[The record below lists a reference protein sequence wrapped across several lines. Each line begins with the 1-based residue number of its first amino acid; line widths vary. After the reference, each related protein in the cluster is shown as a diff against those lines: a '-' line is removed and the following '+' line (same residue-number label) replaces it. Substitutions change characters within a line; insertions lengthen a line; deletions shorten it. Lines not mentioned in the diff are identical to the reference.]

1 MEEDK
6 EYLDMAHATASEN
19 FCVCV
24 CFFFFFN
31 EAFWVRLHL
40 KNGTHELDLQY
51 PKILYLMLSSVVTR
65 INK

>member
-1 MEEDK
+1 MWK
-6 EYLDMAHATASEN
+6 RTKSTLIWLMLLLQRISVY
-19 FCVCV
+19 VCV
-24 CFFFFFN
+24 FFLN

>member
-6 EYLDMAHATASEN
+6 EYLDMAYATASEN

-24 CFFFFFN
+24 CVFFLN